1 MNDFHPEWIWGDDAE
16 TTVFAQGYGNDRTII
31 FSFSLDASKPPTSLA
46 NRICACMHGTE
57 VDDASKSFKD
67 SAAMREALWN
77 AVRDVWSACSTDKRI
92 SQPDVVFAVDHHD
105 DASSSSD
112 VRWNA
117 YSHPLF
123 QRYISYLRDSESM
136 YLQSF
141 SLFPFSSFSHPSLS
155 GISSTVIYTVKVGK
169 TTLLPNDEQV
179 EFASI
184 VRYDQLGGRVCAT
197 RIRRM
202 DKSSKDFMVFKGI
215 DFRTFLTYADDEGD
229 KTIRHMIHGWHRSNN
244 LLRNMPKHPNVL
256 SAPSKLVT
264 YGSQGGVVCGT
275 LQPFYVGG
283 DLGSRIENSN
293 ALRSRIPLATKVR
306 WCTDMAAAVAH
317 THRQAKTYHMD
328 IKPGNF
334 LIDQDGNL
342 VLGDW
347 EQTDAPTTTI
357 APEADG
363 TWDVE
368 MEEEGGG
375 PAGNGWNRPRLQYTK
390 YEGPPRRNTEED
402 VLGDYPWNTW
412 NVFPG
417 WSAEHPLAL
426 ELAEVFSLGRAM
438 WMLLR
443 QPDMDFDEIEH
454 PSQLKTSWE
463 GAEDIP
469 RAWMGMTYRC
479 MAKDP
484 NERPDVMEVLGF
496 WQAERANF

>member
-1 MNDFHPEWIWGDDAE
+1 
-16 TTVFAQGYGNDRTII
+16 
-31 FSFSLDASKPPTSLA
+31 
-46 NRICACMHGTE
+46 
-57 VDDASKSFKD
+57 
-67 SAAMREALWN
+67 
-77 AVRDVWSACSTDKRI
+77 
-92 SQPDVVFAVDHHD
+92 
-105 DASSSSD
+105 
-112 VRWNA
+112 
-117 YSHPLF
+117 
-123 QRYISYLRDSESM
+123 
-136 YLQSF
+136 
-141 SLFPFSSFSHPSLS
+141 
-155 GISSTVIYTVKVGK
+155 
-169 TTLLPNDEQV
+169 
-179 EFASI
+179 
-184 VRYDQLGGRVCAT
+184 
-197 RIRRM
+197 M
-202 DKSSKDFMVFKGI
+202 DKSSEDFMVFKGI

-256 SAPSKLVT
+256 PAPSKLVT

-293 ALRSRIPLATKVR
+293 ALRTHIPLATKVR
-306 WCTDMAAAVAH
+306 WCTNMAAAIAH

-368 MEEEGGG
+368 IEGGG
-375 PAGNGWNRPRLQYTK
+375 GPVGKGLNRPRLRYTK
-390 YEGPPRRNTEED
+390 YEGPSRRNTEED

-426 ELAEVFSLGRAM
+426 ELAEVFSLGQAT

-463 GAEDIP
+463 GAQDIP
-469 RAWMGMTYRC
+469 TAWVCMTDRC
-479 MAKDP
+479 MAEDP
-484 NERPDVMEVLGF
+484 NERPDTMEVLGF
-496 WQAERANF
+496 WQAEMANFQLSSV

>member
-31 FSFSLDASKPPTSLA
+31 FSFSLDASKPSTSLA
-46 NRICACMHGTE
+46 NRICACMHGIE
-57 VDDASKSFKD
+57 VDDESKSFKD

-77 AVRDVWSACSTDKRI
+77 AVRDVWS
-92 SQPDVVFAVDHHD
+92 
-105 DASSSSD
+105 
-112 VRWNA
+112 
-117 YSHPLF
+117 
-123 QRYISYLRDSESM
+123 
-136 YLQSF
+136 
-141 SLFPFSSFSHPSLS
+141 
-155 GISSTVIYTVKVGK
+155 
-169 TTLLPNDEQV
+169 
-179 EFASI
+179 
-184 VRYDQLGGRVCAT
+184 
-197 RIRRM
+197 
-202 DKSSKDFMVFKGI
+202 
-215 DFRTFLTYADDEGD
+215 
-229 KTIRHMIHGWHRSNN
+229 NN

-256 SAPSKLVT
+256 PAPSKLVT
-264 YGSQGGVVCGT
+264 YGNQDGVVCGT
-275 LQPFYVGG
+275 LQPFYEGG
-283 DLGSRIENSN
+283 DVGSRIEKSN
-293 ALRSRIPLATKVR
+293 ILRARIPLTTKVR

-375 PAGNGWNRPRLQYTK
+375 LAGNGWNRPRLQYTK

-469 RAWMGMTYRC
+469 TAWVGTEMIIV
-479 MAKDP
+479 DI
-484 NERPDVMEVLGF
+484 
-496 WQAERANF
+496 

>member
-31 FSFSLDASKPPTSLA
+31 FSFSLDAFKPPTSLA
-46 NRICACMHGTE
+46 NRICACMHGIE
-57 VDDASKSFKD
+57 VDDDSKSFKD

-77 AVRDVWSACSTDKRI
+77 AIRDVCS
-92 SQPDVVFAVDHHD
+92 
-105 DASSSSD
+105 
-112 VRWNA
+112 
-117 YSHPLF
+117 
-123 QRYISYLRDSESM
+123 E
-136 YLQSF
+136 
-141 SLFPFSSFSHPSLS
+141 
-155 GISSTVIYTVKVGK
+155 
-169 TTLLPNDEQV
+169 
-179 EFASI
+179 
-184 VRYDQLGGRVCAT
+184 
-197 RIRRM
+197 
-202 DKSSKDFMVFKGI
+202 DFMVFKGI
-215 DFRTFLTYADDEGD
+215 DFRTLST
-229 KTIRHMIHGWHRSNN
+229 SND

-256 SAPSKLVT
+256 PAPSKLVT

-283 DLGSRIENSN
+283 DVGSRIEKSN
-293 ALRSRIPLATKVR
+293 ALRTRIPLATKVR
-306 WCTDMAAAVAH
+306 WCTDMAAAIAH

-368 MEEEGGG
+368 IEGGG
-375 PAGNGWNRPRLQYTK
+375 GPVGNGLNRPRLRYTK

-412 NVFPG
+412 NVFPS

-426 ELAEVFSLGRAM
+426 ELAEVFSLGRAT

-454 PSQLKTSWE
+454 PSQLQTSWE
-463 GAEDIP
+463 GAQDIP
-469 RAWMGMTYRC
+469 TAWVCMVDRC
-479 MAKDP
+479 MAEDP
-484 NERPDVMEVLGF
+484 NERPDTMEVLGF
-496 WQAERANF
+496 WQAEMANFRLSSV

>member
-46 NRICACMHGTE
+46 NRICACMHGIE

-77 AVRDVWSACSTDKRI
+77 AVRDVC
-92 SQPDVVFAVDHHD
+92 
-105 DASSSSD
+105 
-112 VRWNA
+112 
-117 YSHPLF
+117 
-123 QRYISYLRDSESM
+123 YLRDSE
-136 YLQSF
+136 
-141 SLFPFSSFSHPSLS
+141 
-155 GISSTVIYTVKVGK
+155 IGK

-184 VRYDQLGGRVCAT
+184 VRYDQLGGRGCAT

-244 LLRNMPKHPNVL
+244 LLRNIPKHPNVL
-256 SAPSKLVT
+256 PAPSKLVT

-469 RAWMGMTYRC
+469 RAWMGMTDRC

>member
-123 QRYISYLRDSESM
+123 QRYISYLRDSE
-136 YLQSF
+136 
-141 SLFPFSSFSHPSLS
+141 
-155 GISSTVIYTVKVGK
+155 IGK

-215 DFRTFLTYADDEGD
+215 DFRTFLT
-229 KTIRHMIHGWHRSNN
+229 SNN

>member
-46 NRICACMHGTE
+46 NRICACMHGIE

-77 AVRDVWSACSTDKRI
+77 AVRDVWSACSTDKRV

-105 DASSSSD
+105 DASSS
-112 VRWNA
+112 
-117 YSHPLF
+117 
-123 QRYISYLRDSESM
+123 I
-136 YLQSF
+136 
-141 SLFPFSSFSHPSLS
+141 
-155 GISSTVIYTVKVGK
+155 GK

-184 VRYDQLGGRVCAT
+184 VRYDQLGGRGCAT

-244 LLRNMPKHPNVL
+244 LLRNIPKHPNVL
-256 SAPSKLVT
+256 PAPSKLVT

-469 RAWMGMTYRC
+469 RAWMGMTDRC

>member
-31 FSFSLDASKPPTSLA
+31 LSFSLDASKPPTSLA
-46 NRICACMHGTE
+46 NRICACMHRIE
-57 VDDASKSFKD
+57 VDDDSKSFKD

-77 AVRDVWSACSTDKRI
+77 AVRDVWPACSNDERA
-92 SQPDVVFAVDHHD
+92 SHPDVVFAIDYHD
-105 DASSSSD
+105 DE
-112 VRWNA
+112 N
-117 YSHPLF
+117 
-123 QRYISYLRDSESM
+123 
-136 YLQSF
+136 SF
-141 SLFPFSSFSHPSLS
+141 VCVSKFSSRPPLS
-155 GISSTVIYTVKVGK
+155 SISSTIAHNAEVGK
-169 TTLLPNDEQV
+169 TPPLPNDEQI

-184 VRYDQLGGRVCAT
+184 IRYDQLGGQGCAT

-202 DKSSKDFMVFKGI
+202 GKGSEDFMVFKGI

-229 KTIRHMIHGWHRSNN
+229 KTIRHMIHGWHRSND
-244 LLRNMPKHPNVL
+244 LLRNMPRHPNVL
-256 SAPSKLVT
+256 PAPSKLVT
-264 YGSQGGVVCGT
+264 CGSQSEHGSLHVVCGK

-283 DLGSRIENSN
+283 DVGSRIEKSN
-293 ALRSRIPLATKVR
+293 ALRTRIPLATKVQ
-306 WCTDMAAAVAH
+306 WCADMAAAVAH
-317 THRQAKTYHMD
+317 LHRQAKTYHMD

-334 LIDQDGNL
+334 LIDRDDNL

-347 EQTDAPTTTI
+347 EQTDAPTTTT

-368 MEEEGGG
+368 TGEG
-375 PAGNGWNRPRLQYTK
+375 AGFASNGLNRPRLRYTK

-443 QPDMDFDEIEH
+443 QPDMNFDEIEH

-463 GAEDIP
+463 GAQDIP
-469 RAWMGMTYRC
+469 SAWVDMTDRC
-479 MAKDP
+479 MAEDP
-484 NERPDVMEVLGF
+484 NERPDTMEVLGF
-496 WQAERANF
+496 WQAEMASFSLSSV

>member
-46 NRICACMHGTE
+46 NRICA
-57 VDDASKSFKD
+57 F
-67 SAAMREALWN
+67 
-77 AVRDVWSACSTDKRI
+77 
-92 SQPDVVFAVDHHD
+92 
-105 DASSSSD
+105 
-112 VRWNA
+112 
-117 YSHPLF
+117 
-123 QRYISYLRDSESM
+123 
-136 YLQSF
+136 
-141 SLFPFSSFSHPSLS
+141 
-155 GISSTVIYTVKVGK
+155 
-169 TTLLPNDEQV
+169 
-179 EFASI
+179 
-184 VRYDQLGGRVCAT
+184 RYDQLGGRGCAT

-215 DFRTFLTYADDEGD
+215 DFRTFLT
-229 KTIRHMIHGWHRSNN
+229 SNN
-244 LLRNMPKHPNVL
+244 LLRNIPKHPNVL
-256 SAPSKLVT
+256 PAPSKLVT

-469 RAWMGMTYRC
+469 RAWMGMTDRC

>member
-46 NRICACMHGTE
+46 NRICACMHGIE
-57 VDDASKSFKD
+57 VDDDAKSFKD

-77 AVRDVWSACSTDKRI
+77 AVRNVWSACSTDERA
-92 SQPDVVFAVDHHD
+92 SQPDIIFAVDHHD
-105 DASSSSD
+105 DGSSSND

-117 YSHPLF
+117 YSQPLF
-123 QRYISYLRDSESM
+123 QRYISYLRDNE
-136 YLQSF
+136 
-141 SLFPFSSFSHPSLS
+141 
-155 GISSTVIYTVKVGK
+155 IGK
-169 TTLLPNDEQV
+169 TPLLPNDEQV

-184 VRYDQLGGRVCAT
+184 VRYDQLGGRGCAT

-202 DKSSKDFMVFKGI
+202 DKSSEDFMVFKGI

-229 KTIRHMIHGWHRSNN
+229 KTIRHMIHVWHRSNN

-256 SAPSKLVT
+256 PAPSKLVT
-264 YGSQGGVVCGT
+264 YGSQDGVVCGT

-283 DLGSRIENSN
+283 DVGSRIEKSN
-293 ALRSRIPLATKVR
+293 ALRTRIPLATKVR
-306 WCTDMAAAVAH
+306 WCTDMAAAIAH

-368 MEEEGGG
+368 IEGGG
-375 PAGNGWNRPRLQYTK
+375 GPVGNGLNRQRLRYTK
-390 YEGPPRRNTEED
+390 YEGPSRRNTEKD

-412 NVFPG
+412 NVFPD

-426 ELAEVFSLGRAM
+426 ELAEVFSLGRAT

-443 QPDMDFDEIEH
+443 QPNMDFDEIEH

-463 GAEDIP
+463 GAQDIP
-469 RAWMGMTYRC
+469 TAWMWMVDRC
-479 MAKDP
+479 MAEDP
-484 NERPDVMEVLGF
+484 NERPDTMEVLGF
-496 WQAERANF
+496 WQAEMANFQLSSV

>member
-46 NRICACMHGTE
+46 NRICACMHGIE

-77 AVRDVWSACSTDKRI
+77 AVRDVWSACSTDKR
-92 SQPDVVFAVDHHD
+92 V
-105 DASSSSD
+105 
-112 VRWNA
+112 
-117 YSHPLF
+117 
-123 QRYISYLRDSESM
+123 SYLRDSE
-136 YLQSF
+136 
-141 SLFPFSSFSHPSLS
+141 
-155 GISSTVIYTVKVGK
+155 IGK

-184 VRYDQLGGRVCAT
+184 VRYDQLGGRGCAT

-244 LLRNMPKHPNVL
+244 LLRNIPKHPNVL
-256 SAPSKLVT
+256 PAPSKLVT

-469 RAWMGMTYRC
+469 RAWMGMTDRC

>member
-1 MNDFHPEWIWGDDAE
+1 M
-16 TTVFAQGYGNDRTII
+16 
-31 FSFSLDASKPPTSLA
+31 
-46 NRICACMHGTE
+46 
-57 VDDASKSFKD
+57 
-67 SAAMREALWN
+67 
-77 AVRDVWSACSTDKRI
+77 
-92 SQPDVVFAVDHHD
+92 
-105 DASSSSD
+105 
-112 VRWNA
+112 
-117 YSHPLF
+117 
-123 QRYISYLRDSESM
+123 
-136 YLQSF
+136 
-141 SLFPFSSFSHPSLS
+141 
-155 GISSTVIYTVKVGK
+155 KVGK
-169 TTLLPNDEQV
+169 TPLLPNDEQV
-179 EFASI
+179 EFAAI
-184 VRYDQLGGRVCAT
+184 VRYDQLGGRGCAT

-202 DKSSKDFMVFKGI
+202 DKSSGDFMVFKGI
-215 DFRTFLTYADDEGD
+215 EFRTFLTYTDDEDD

-256 SAPSKLVT
+256 PAPSKLVT
-264 YGSQGGVVCGT
+264 YGNQDGVVCGT
-275 LQPFYVGG
+275 LQPFYEGG
-283 DLGSRIENSN
+283 DVGSRIEKSN
-293 ALRSRIPLATKVR
+293 ILRARIPLTTKVR

-375 PAGNGWNRPRLQYTK
+375 LAGNGWNRPRLQYTK

-463 GAEDIP
+463 GAEDIHT
-469 RAWMGMTYRC
+469 AWVGMTDRC
-479 MAKDP
+479 MAEEP